1 MNEVKFSSLAA
12 EDKYHILNYLSE
24 NRNIP
29 HCCFEI
35 TQAVQ
40 HQNKAIRKPSYPAPF
55 THCGTAGGLLS
66 RPGVYTRLMTIFLLQ
81 ALRIRIYYLL
91 RP

>member
-1 MNEVKFSSLAA
+1 MNEVKFFSLTA
-12 EDKYHILNYLSE
+12 EAKYHILNYLSE
-24 NRNIP
+24 NRDVP
-29 HCCFEI
+29 HSCFEI

-66 RPGVYTRLMTIFLLQ
+66 RPEENTRSMTISLLQ
-81 ALRIRIYYLL
+81 ALKIRIYYLL